1 MGKMTH
7 KLIVRSLHPSSI
19 YSYSLSMLS
28 RATIPVDHLNVD
40 RFPLTW
46 HLFGSWFDICYERC
60 NQLLS
65 PINLWG

>member
-40 RFPLTW
+40 RFPLT
-46 HLFGSWFDICYERC
+46 
-60 NQLLS
+60 
-65 PINLWG
+65 